1 MARLRVGIIGAGAN
15 TRLRH
20 IPGLL
25 AEPEVEVVAVCNR
38 TEESGRRVAAEF
50 GIASVVTDPA
60 AIFADSSI
68 DAVCIGT
75 WPYRH
80 REYAVRALDAGKHVL
95 CEARMAMD
103 AAEARAMLEASR
115 RHPSLVA
122 QLVPGPFDLRS
133 WRTIRRLLADGSLG
147 TLREVHATV
156 LGGGA
161 IDADAPLQWR
171 ERADYSGMNTM
182 TMGIYAEMIARWIGP
197 AERVTAD
204 VSTFVASRIDPERGQ
219 RVAIEVPDSL
229 GILARYPGGVRATY
243 RVSNVTHAPREANGV
258 SLFGS
263 RGTLHWLAN
272 DTMTFAP
279 LGVAAQ
285 PLEPDAGTAHG
296 WEVEHDFVAS
306 IREGRPVE
314 LTSFEA
320 GLRYMQFTEAV
331 WRSWSQGRTVEV
343 ASI

>member
-204 VSTFVASRIDPERGQ
+204 ASTFVASRIDPERGQ

-243 RVSNVTHAPREANGV
+243 RVSNVTHAPREATASRCLAAAGRCT
-258 SLFGS
+258 GS
-263 RGTLHWLAN
+263 PTTR
-272 DTMTFAP
+272 
-279 LGVAAQ
+279 
-285 PLEPDAGTAHG
+285 
-296 WEVEHDFVAS
+296 
-306 IREGRPVE
+306 
-314 LTSFEA
+314 
-320 GLRYMQFTEAV
+320 
-331 WRSWSQGRTVEV
+331 
-343 ASI
+343 